1 MSNTQKSI
9 RKYQIMGVLGL
20 IIVAGGLGAW
30 ASLTSIQG
38 AIIAQGVTTVESSSK
53 KIQHREGG
61 IVKAINIK
69 EGQRVQEGEVLVEL
83 DEIETK
89 AQLAIFEGLL
99 LEQTAQSA
107 RLKALRDGDTEIKF
121 PDELLKRKSDP
132 VVAEVITGQSKL
144 FAALKATSVGR
155 RSQLEQRISQF
166 DKQIGG
172 IEAQLVSRR
181 DQFKLISEE
190 LVSLEGLLKKGLVPV
205 SRVLALKRERSNL
218 SGQEGELISSIAQ
231 TRSRISETKLQII
244 QLEDEDRGKVLSEL
258 RQVETDITQNR
269 ERRIAT
275 AAKLRRTSIIAP
287 RSGYVLQLAVHTI
300 GGVVGPGEVI
310 MLIVP
315 ELDDIIVEAQVSP
328 QDIDQIFINQAAR
341 IRFSSFNSRTTPE
354 ITATVTHVAAD
365 LTQVNP
371 QTAPYYAIKLKMT
384 KEDLEKLGENKLI
397 PGMPAETFIQ
407 TRNRTPLSYL
417 IQPLRDQ
424 IARAFREE

>member
-1 MSNTQKSI
+1 METKKSI
-9 RKYQIMGVLGL
+9 RKYQILGILGL
-20 IIVAGGLGAW
+20 VIVAGGLGAW

-61 IVKAINIK
+61 IVKSINVK
-69 EGQRVQEGEVLVEL
+69 EGQRVKEGDLLIVL
-83 DEIETK
+83 DETETK
-89 AQLAIFEGLL
+89 AQLAIYDGLL
-99 LEQTAQSA
+99 LEETAQAA
-107 RLKALRDGDTEIKF
+107 RLKALRDGDDEITF
-121 PDELLKRKSDP
+121 PKSLLDRQSDP
-132 VVAEVITGQSKL
+132 AVQEVIAGQTKL
-144 FAALKATSVGR
+144 FKALKATSAGR
-155 RSQLEQRISQF
+155 KSQLEERIGQLQ
-166 DKQIGG
+166 KQIVGL
-172 IEAQLVSRR
+172 ESQLVARR
-181 DQFKLISEE
+181 DQFKLISDE
-190 LVSLEGLLKKGLVPV
+190 LKSLEGLLKKGLVPV

-218 SGQEGELISSIAQ
+218 GGQEGELISNIAQ

-244 QLEDEDRGKVLSEL
+244 QLEDEDRGKILSEL

-275 AAKLRRTSIIAP
+275 AAKLKRTNIVAP

-315 ELDDIIVEAQVSP
+315 ELDDIIVEARVSP

-354 ITATVTHVAAD
+354 IAATVTHVAAD
-365 LTQVNP
+365 LTQKNP
-371 QTAPYYAIKLKMT
+371 QTPPFYAIKLKMAT
-384 KEDLEKLGENKLI
+384 DELAKLGDNKLI

-424 IARAFREE
+424 IFRAFRED